1 VINSGATVE
10 DGAFIGSGV
19 TVVSGVTIGRNARV
33 GAGSVVIESVK
44 NNATVFGNPAVP
56 LGPK

>member
-1 VINSGATVE
+1 VE

-19 TVVSGVTIGRNARV
+19 TVVSGITIGRNARV

-44 NNATVFGNPAVP
+44 NGATVFGNPAVP
-56 LGPK
+56 LDKK